1 MKLILSKAG
10 VRLCTGFKRLG
21 VGFSFGF
28 CKEAM
33 NLRFPSNFSTTT
45 IIFFRQSYAKF
56 TLRVAPFLGHCLPI
70 ILCRSL
76 YLTFPCRAWCP
87 VNSKRLIVSS

>member
-33 NLRFPSNFSTTT
+33 NLRFP
-45 IIFFRQSYAKF
+45 
-56 TLRVAPFLGHCLPI
+56 
-70 ILCRSL
+70 
-76 YLTFPCRAWCP
+76 
-87 VNSKRLIVSS
+87 